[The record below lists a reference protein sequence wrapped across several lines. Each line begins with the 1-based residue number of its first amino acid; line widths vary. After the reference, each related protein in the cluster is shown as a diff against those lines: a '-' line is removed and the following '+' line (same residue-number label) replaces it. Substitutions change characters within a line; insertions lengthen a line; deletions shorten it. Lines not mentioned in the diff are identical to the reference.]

1 MRYITLILLVLKT
14 LNSQAHIIAIENGN
28 ISGIEYDKYF
38 AYRGIKYAT
47 AGRFSLPKPF
57 DGKWCGIK
65 DFRDYR
71 ESCAQYD
78 HLTYEFKGVEDCLF
92 LNVFVPKKVL
102 ESEELAPVIFYTH
115 GGAFMF
121 GGSADYLPDHFMENE
136 KMILVTINYRLG
148 ILGFLSTEDE
158 FLPGNLGMKDQVEAL
173 KWVQRNIKAFNGD
186 PDKVTLSGFS
196 AGGASVQ
203 LHYLSTQSKG
213 LFKNGISHSGNAL
226 DPWVFMENA
235 RSKAHQVAEF
245 MDCPHDDH
253 QKMLECLKQTPTKE
267 LVTLLKEFQPFL
279 YNPFSP
285 FGLVIEPVHES
296 AFLSEHPRSLLE
308 SGKFSHL
315 PWLLTQTKDEG
326 LYPAAEF
333 YSNEE
338 FLDEID
344 KKFNDLMPYILH
356 FNDETDDKRKLIKAS
371 CRIRKHYMEDKK
383 VSRENFELFENM
395 VTDRLF
401 KSGAY
406 EAIQLQ
412 SKYSPS
418 FCYHFD
424 YKSNYSVGE
433 ILGKSTDFL
442 GISHGEDIFLIFTHL
457 RPHVYSEDEKKMA
470 QNLINMYYE
479 FSINNLPK
487 FDIQVIHQSTP
498 NATQYL
504 EISSNKKYEMKS
516 DKFGNVKFW
525 RNIEKLL
532 HCNKP
537 NIFLTCNGHF
547 DDESTG
553 SI

>member
-1 MRYITLILLVLKT
+1 MKQIILILLVLKA
-14 LNSQAHIIAIENGN
+14 LNSQAHIIAIEHGK
-28 ISGIEYDKYF
+28 ISGTENDKYF

-78 HLTYEFKGVEDCLF
+78 HLTYEYIGVEDCLF

-102 ESEELAPVIFYTH
+102 ESEELAPVIFYIH

-121 GGSADYLPDHFMENE
+121 GSGADYLPDHFMDNE

-158 FLPGNLGMKDQVEAL
+158 VLPGNLGMKDQVEAL

-203 LHYLSTQSKG
+203 LHYLSMQSKG

-235 RSKAHQVAEF
+235 RSKAHKVAEF
-245 MDCPHDDH
+245 MNCPHDDH
-253 QKMLECLKQTPTKE
+253 QKMLECLKQKPSEE
-267 LVTLLKEFQPFL
+267 LVMLLKEFQPFL

-285 FGLVIEPVHES
+285 FGLVVEPAHES
-296 AFLSEHPRSLLE
+296 AFISEHPKILLE
-308 SGKFSHL
+308 SGKFNNR
-315 PWLLTQTKDEG
+315 PWLLTQAKDEG

-333 YSNEE
+333 YSNED

-344 KKFNDLMPYILH
+344 TKFDDLAPYILH
-356 FNDETDDKRKLIKAS
+356 FNDETDDKQKIVKAS
-371 CRIRKHYMEDKK
+371 SMIRKFYLGDKK
-383 VSRENFELFENM
+383 VTRKNFELFKNM
-395 VTDRLF
+395 LSDRLF

-418 FCYHFD
+418 FFYHFN
-424 YKSNYSVGE
+424 YKSKFSVGE
-433 ILGKSTDFL
+433 IMGNTTDFL
-442 GISHGEDIFLIFTHL
+442 GVSHGEDIFLIFTNHF
-457 RPHVYSEDEKKMA
+457 RHFDYTEDEKRMA
-470 QNLINMYYE
+470 QNLLNLYYE
-479 FSINNLPK
+479 FSSNNLPK
-487 FDIQVIHQSTP
+487 FDIQVINPSLP
-498 NATQYL
+498 DAIQYL
-504 EISSNKKYEMKS
+504 EISSNEKYAMKLETE
-516 DKFGNVKFW
+516 KFGNVKFW
-525 RNIEKLL
+525 REIEKLL
-532 HCNKP
+532 HSNDR
-537 NIFLTCNGHF
+537 II
-547 DDESTG
+547 DEL
-553 SI
+553 